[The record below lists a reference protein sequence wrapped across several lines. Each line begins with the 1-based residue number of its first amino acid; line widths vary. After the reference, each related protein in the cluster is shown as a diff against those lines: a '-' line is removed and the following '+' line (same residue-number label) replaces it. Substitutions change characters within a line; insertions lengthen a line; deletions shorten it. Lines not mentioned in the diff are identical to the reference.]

1 MCQHFKCPST
11 NVENLRRLLPT
22 DWSIEKHYGKVMMRI
37 GNQWDYV
44 FSLFFFFL
52 GGKKFLPTRHLLLIS
67 PHPKPNKIWSQDG
80 KPPAGPKREMTRC
93 KWLSLFHDMLNS
105 STSGVASSSPM
116 MQRRKQSLFSFLEV
130 ESRREKEDGDGF
142 FFFLEGAEGGARTGR
157 GMRKVDLNKL
167 VKAGHLTFAIGAF
180 TTLVRLSFF
189 DWWRLRRQD

>member
-1 MCQHFKCPST
+1 
-11 NVENLRRLLPT
+11 
-22 DWSIEKHYGKVMMRI
+22 
-37 GNQWDYV
+37 
-44 FSLFFFFL
+44 
-52 GGKKFLPTRHLLLIS
+52 
-67 PHPKPNKIWSQDG
+67 
-80 KPPAGPKREMTRC
+80 
-93 KWLSLFHDMLNS
+93 MLNS